1 MRWLIS
7 QGFAH
12 EPFWNNDFTDVIPE
26 YKPGAWRNAT
36 CNMLQNACTHPTVAR
51 ETLPGERKTMPAL
64 QIRALPQDVYDLLA
78 ETAKRQYRSIT
89 QQAIV
94 SLREGL
100 FKVDAPSYAAQP
112 DADLL
117 APTQRAAQREAILA
131 RIQAMEKPKIPKGFP
146 SPAELVRADRD
157 SR

>member
-1 MRWLIS
+1 
-7 QGFAH
+7 
-12 EPFWNNDFTDVIPE
+12 
-26 YKPGAWRNAT
+26 
-36 CNMLQNACTHPTVAR
+36 
-51 ETLPGERKTMPAL
+51 MPAL

-100 FKVDAPSYAAQP
+100 DVAETDTAQ
-112 DADLL
+112 L
-117 APTQRAAQREAILA
+117 ASAQRVAQREAIWA
-131 RIQAMEKPKIPKGFP
+131 RIQAMEKPKTPKNFP
-146 SPAELVRADRD
+146 SPAGLVRADRD